1 MSERQTKAE
10 NQEHSLC
17 THSLL
22 YSLTLSLSPGT
33 LTLNEGGRKGRPS
46 SGALRVTVDPYQL

>member
-10 NQEHSLC
+10 NQERN
-17 THSLL
+17 THSALTH
-22 YSLTLSLSPGT
+22 SFTLSLSPGT

-46 SGALRVTVDPYQL
+46 SGALRVTVDPYQI